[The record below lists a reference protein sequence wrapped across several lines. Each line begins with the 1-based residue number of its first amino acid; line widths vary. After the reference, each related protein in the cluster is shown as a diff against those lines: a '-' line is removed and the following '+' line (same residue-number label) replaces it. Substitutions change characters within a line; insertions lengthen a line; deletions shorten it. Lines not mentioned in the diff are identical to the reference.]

1 MMEADNP
8 DRAAVKASLAI
19 VVHAMVG
26 AVLAEPEARARHE
39 AEFIEHLAHTWCDA
53 LLELRDA
60 IVTAARDQPEGQ
72 ARH

>member
-1 MMEADNP
+1 MHTNDP
-8 DRAAVKASLAI
+8 DRSAIKASLAI

-60 IVTAARDQPEGQ
+60 IVTAASDQPEGQ